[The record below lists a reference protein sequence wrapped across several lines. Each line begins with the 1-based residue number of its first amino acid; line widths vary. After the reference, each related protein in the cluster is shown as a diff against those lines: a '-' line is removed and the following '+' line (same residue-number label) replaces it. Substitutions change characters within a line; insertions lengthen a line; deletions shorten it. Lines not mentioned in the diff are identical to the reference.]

1 MQTLTLYYH
10 PLSSYC
16 HKVLIA
22 LYEHG
27 IEFEPRIINLGDA
40 EQRAELCAIWPFGKF
55 PVIRDRSRQRD
66 VAEATIAIE
75 YLEHHFAGRPQLIP
89 VNWEAALDVRLW
101 DRICDNYVQGPLQEI
116 VGDHLRGAHGDMAG
130 ARATLT
136 TAYAM
141 IDRQVATRTWLA
153 GEEFTLA
160 DCAAAPALF
169 YASTLQ
175 PFPDNATGLH
185 RYFERLVA
193 RPSFRRVIDEAR
205 PYFHL
210 YPFADAIPG
219 RFRVAGTVEEIYNYR
234 RASPRLATSG
244 QPTEAQLAAI
254 AAAGFEVVINL
265 ALHDDPRY
273 SLADEPGTV
282 RGLGMDYA
290 HIPVK
295 FAQPTQGDFTAF
307 AAAMQQNRHRQVWV
321 HCAAN
326 MRVTAFLGLYR
337 VLHENWQEHEAF
349 QLMHQLW
356 QPDGV
361 WSAFIAALL
370 ANRGSEAKGG
380 NR

>member
-16 HKVLIA
+16 HKALIA

-40 EQRAELCAIWPFGKF
+40 GQRAELCAIWPFGKF
-55 PVIRDRSRQRD
+55 PVIRDHSRQRD
-66 VAEATIAIE
+66 VAEATIIIE

-116 VGDHLRGAHGDMAG
+116 VGDQLRGAHGDMTG
-130 ARATLT
+130 ARATLA
-136 TAYAM
+136 TAYRM

-175 PFPDNATGLH
+175 PFPDDAIGLH

-219 RFRVAGTVEEIYNYR
+219 CFRVAGTVEAIRNYR

-244 QPTEAQLAAI
+244 QPTEAQLAALS
-254 AAAGFEVVINL
+254 AAGFEVVINL

-282 RGLGMDYA
+282 RGLGMDYV

-295 FAQPTQGDFTAF
+295 FAQPTQADFSAF
-307 AAAMQQNRHRQVWV
+307 AAAMQRNHHRQVWV

-337 VLHENWQEHEAF
+337 VLYENWQEHEAF

-356 QPDGV
+356 QPDEV